1 MPKISVVVPCYH
13 VEQYLPQIQKDLMSQ
28 TFTDFEILYINDG
41 GGNNLSAIIHKFADE
56 VEKVRAIDKPN
67 GGVSSARNLGIDLAK
82 GEWLVFVDAD
92 DHLSPDYLKQLYDS
106 VNGSKSNLAVAGF
119 YQKYTTTGHTIDYSI
134 DIEGKDIDIK
144 TAYFHFPPFNAPW
157 NKIFKTQFLRDSNL
171 RFPEGVSYLEDE
183 HFCLL
188 LFNKID
194 TCCLVKNCGYT
205 YMMNDTN
212 SAVSRHHD
220 NLKVYM
226 QTSKFLRNQLL
237 RKFDKTEG
245 YIKSLDIDSIGIDL
259 YILII
264 NLFKIGTHLTTRD
277 AYNYIK
283 NEIFGDKNFMRL
295 LKSHSFS
302 KDKLQVKVCDMLL
315 CTKSPLLVTLVF
327 KLLFWIKYHRPIKA

>member
-1 MPKISVVVPCYH
+1 M
-13 VEQYLPQIQKDLMSQ
+13 
-28 TFTDFEILYINDG
+28 G
-41 GGNNLSAIIHKFADE
+41 GGSKLSAIIHKFADKI
-56 VEKVRAIDKPN
+56 EKVKAIDKPN

-92 DHLSPDYLKQLYDS
+92 DRLSPDYLSQLYDA
-106 VNGSKSNLAVAGF
+106 VNGSKSVLAVAGF
-119 YQKYTTTGHTIDYSI
+119 YQKYTRTGHTIDYSI

-157 NKIFKTQFLRDSNL
+157 NKIFNTQFLRDRNL

-183 HFCLL
+183 HFCLR
-188 LFNKID
+188 LFNEIG
-194 TCCLVKNCGYT
+194 TCCLVRNCGYT

-220 NLKVYM
+220 HLKEYM
-226 QTSKFLRNQLL
+226 QTSKNLRNNLL
-237 RKFDKTEG
+237 RKFGKSES
-245 YIKSLDIDSIGIDL
+245 YINNIDTNSIGIDL

-264 NLFKIGTHLTTRD
+264 NVFKLGSNLTMRM

-283 NEIFGDKNFMRL
+283 KEIFGDEHFMYL
-295 LKSHSFS
+295 FKQHNYA

-327 KLLFWIKYHRPIKA
+327 KILFWIKYHK